1 MNNEMKNTANESE
14 MINLLN
20 GFLSDNQIYYQN
32 IRGLHWNIVG
42 QQFLNLH
49 VKLEELY
56 TASALDV
63 DEIAER
69 IRMLGATPLHTF
81 EDYIAAAKLQVAK
94 NISDETEAIT
104 TALANIEFLVNEAK
118 AIFNK
123 ADELTDIGTTDLLS
137 RYILEAEKNIWMLKA
152 SLK

>member
-81 EDYIAAAKLQVAK
+81 EDYIAAAKLQAAK
-94 NISDETEAIT
+94 DISDETEAIK

>member
-1 MNNEMKNTANESE
+1 MNNEMENTANESE

-81 EDYIAAAKLQVAK
+81 EDYIAVAKLQVAK
-94 NISDETEAIT
+94 DISDETEAIK
-104 TALANIEFLVNEAK
+104 TALANIEFLVKEAK
-118 AIFNK
+118 AIFKK
-123 ADELTDIGTTDLLS
+123 ADEVTDIGTTDLLS

>member
-1 MNNEMKNTANESE
+1 MNNSTESTVNESE
-14 MINLLN
+14 MVKFLN

-69 IRMLGATPLHTF
+69 IRMLGSTPLHTF
-81 EDYIAAAKLQVAK
+81 EDYITNAKLQVSK
-94 NISDETEAIT
+94 NVSDETEAIKV
-104 TALANIEFLVNEAK
+104 ALSNIEYLVNEAK
-118 AIFNK
+118 MIFNK
-123 ADELTDIGTTDLLS
+123 ADENTDIGTTDLLS
-137 RYILEAEKNIWMLKA
+137 RYILEAEKNVWMLKS

>member
-1 MNNEMKNTANESE
+1 MNNEMGNKANESE

-81 EDYIAAAKLQVAK
+81 EDYISVAKLQVAK
-94 NISDETEAIT
+94 DISDETEAIK
-104 TALANIEFLVNEAK
+104 TALANIEFLVKEAK
-118 AIFNK
+118 AIFKK
-123 ADELTDIGTTDLLS
+123 ADEVTDIGTTDLLS